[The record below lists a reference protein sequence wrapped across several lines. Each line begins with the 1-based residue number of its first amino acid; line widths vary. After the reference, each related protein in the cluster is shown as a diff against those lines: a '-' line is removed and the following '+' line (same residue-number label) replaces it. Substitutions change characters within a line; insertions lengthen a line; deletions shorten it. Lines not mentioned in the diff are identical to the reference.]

1 MFKPTKS
8 LSILTFLLL
17 MGCSSPEETP
27 QSTTYSTN
35 TSAPTQ
41 TTTAEA
47 TNSAALPDTLVIP
60 GKRVGSVTSN
70 TSRQQLT
77 KLFGEKRLSDEQVQM
92 GEGFTQPGTRVNLG
106 PERSFTIVWA
116 DSNRL
121 SAEEVR
127 NLGSDWQTPQ
137 GIGVGTTFAKLQEQ
151 LGLFEIYGFAWDY
164 GGTVLLQGTKLAEY
178 EQLLILRLQAAP
190 DAAQKSPEDYQAVLG
205 DGTFSSSNP
214 HMGKL
219 NIKVEEVIVRLV
231 TNNQ

>member
-17 MGCSSPEETP
+17 MGCSNPDSVTK
-27 QSTTYSTN
+27 STTYSTN
-35 TSAPTQ
+35 ISAPTP

-47 TNSAALPDTLVIP
+47 TNSETLPDTIVIP
-60 GKRVGSVTSN
+60 GERVGSVTSN

-77 KLFGEKRLSDEQVQM
+77 KLFGEEHLTDEQVHM
-92 GEGFTQPGTRVNLG
+92 GEGFTQPGTRVNLD

-121 SAEEVR
+121 QVQEVR

-137 GIGVGTTFAKLQEQ
+137 GIRVGTTLAQLQEQ
-151 LGLFEIYGFAWDY
+151 LGSFEIYGFAWDY
-164 GGTVLLQGTKLAEY
+164 GGTVLLQGSKLAEY
-178 EQLLILRLQAAP
+178 EQLLILRLQTAP
-190 DAAQKSPEDYQAVLG
+190 DAAQKSPQDYQAVLG

-214 HMGKL
+214 HMGRL
-219 NIKVEEVIVRLV
+219 NLKVGEIIVQLAP
-231 TNNQ
+231 NN